1 MWFTQFTRHKTA
13 RDPKQFCPGQSLV
26 QIGLIETCGV
36 FIATDVFLHLQS
48 LDENA
53 HSVRQ

>member
-1 MWFTQFTRHKTA
+1 MRFTRHKTA
-13 RDPKQFCPGQSLV
+13 RDPLAILSGQSLV

-36 FIATDVFLHLQS
+36 IVATDVFLHLQF